1 MSDTIEELSKLDKS
15 ELIKKLLD
23 QKNSHESLK
32 KSHESLK
39 KSHESLKKS
48 NESLKKSNEMN
59 L

>member
-23 QKNSHESLK
+23 QKTSHESLK

-39 KSHESLKKS
+39 KSIFSIK
-48 NESLKKSNEMN
+48 NEISIFE
-59 L
+59 